1 MKRIYLY
8 VCAMICTLGMMT
20 SCGELDANDIAGTY
34 TGELEIAEGASFTKD
49 VTIKALTDNQA
60 EISLAG
66 IDLGVLGR
74 IDIKATCTVVSI
86 EGAADLTGTTTI
98 NFGGFSYNAIPV
110 TGEVEGNTLELSI
123 QIPNYEIEFEGVRKK

>member
-1 MKRIYLY
+1 
-8 VCAMICTLGMMT
+8 MMT

-86 EGAADLTGTTTI
+86 EGAADLAGTTTI